1 MAPTRETPTRGARA
15 AKYGANVAVGIV
27 LFLVILG
34 VVNYLA
40 ARSNLRADL
49 TRNGN
54 YTVTDSTREV
64 LKSLKDVVKVD
75 VYATE
80 EGVPPEMTEQRN
92 QLRSLLTEYRT
103 LSDNR
108 VSYVFKDPS
117 KDAKAREA
125 AEAAGVPTLEM
136 QQMSSSEYS
145 VKAGYFGMVLQYK
158 GKSETIPVVRP
169 GSSLE
174 YQLTNAI
181 NKLAQVDVPTVAVIA
196 PAGNPFMG
204 DAGNFSAITKLLQE
218 EGYTVKGVDPSRI
231 KDDDLK
237 DAKLA
242 MLFQP
247 EELSEE
253 ALFRLD
259 QYVMGGGRLFV
270 AASGVQ
276 IDQRSGRANPRS
288 PNINSV
294 LESYGV
300 RVGQDMLEDWG
311 KGRQRQFLT
320 TRGTIVRKVDPF
332 AIEASDKNDTSP
344 ITAKM
349 PGMLFLYA
357 SSVANSAGGT
367 SGTVEALYRTSDQT
381 QKQEQFIVLQP
392 DKVQPPPNDAKLEA
406 YNLAVMVKGPFQS
419 RFAVVDPPT
428 LTNDDGST
436 RTVSTSQIKTQAPE
450 SARVVV
456 VGSPYSFYDEV
467 LGNSMTNALF
477 LLNVADSLSR
487 DGRIIALRSKQTE
500 FSALRKVTDAE
511 AQSATW
517 LVILGMPLLV
527 AALGLLKLAHGRMKR
542 ARYRDQ
548 YGVLG
553 DDAA

>member
-1 MAPTRETPTRGARA
+1 MTPTRETPTRGARA
-15 AKYGANVAVGIV
+15 AKYGVNVALGIV

-40 ARSNLRADL
+40 ARSSLRLDL
-49 TRNGN
+49 TRNSN
-54 YTVTDSTREV
+54 YTVTNATREV

-80 EGVPPEMTEQRN
+80 QGVPAEMAEQRN
-92 QLRSLLTEYRT
+92 QLRNLLIEYRT
-103 LSDNR
+103 ISGNR
-108 VSYVFKDPS
+108 VSYAFKDPS
-117 KDAKAREA
+117 ADAKAREA

-158 GKSETIPVVRP
+158 GKSQTIPVVRP
-169 GSSLE
+169 ESSLE

-218 EGYTVKGVDPSRI
+218 EGYTVKNVEPARI

-242 MLFQP
+242 MVLQP

-253 ALFRLD
+253 SLYRLD
-259 QYVMGGGRLFV
+259 QFVMGGGRLFV

-276 IDQRSGRANPRS
+276 IDQRSGRANPRP
-288 PNINSV
+288 PNINSI

-300 RVGQDMLEDWG
+300 RVDQDMLEDWG

-332 AIEASDKNDTSP
+332 AIEATDKNETSP

-349 PGMLFLYA
+349 PGMMFLYA
-357 SSVANSAGGT
+357 SSVSNSTGGT
-367 SGTVEALYRTSDQT
+367 SGTVEPLFRTSERT
-381 QKQEQFIVLQP
+381 QKQEQMIVMQP
-392 DKVQPPPNDAKLEA
+392 DKVQPPSEDARLES
-406 YNLAVMVKGPFQS
+406 YNLAVQVKGPFQS

-436 RTVSTSQIKTQAPE
+436 RTIPASQVRTQAPD

-467 LGNSMTNALF
+467 LGGAMTNALF
-477 LLNVADSLSR
+477 ILNVADELSR

-500 FSALRKVTDAE
+500 FASLRKVSNAE
-511 AQSATW
+511 ANTATW
-517 LVILGMPLLV
+517 LVILGVPVLLV
-527 AALGLLKLAHGRMKR
+527 ALGLLKLAHGRMKR
-542 ARYRDQ
+542 ARYRDE
-548 YGVLG
+548 YGVLDG
-553 DDAA
+553 GA